1 MAADLRLPLWALM
14 AVRPASSGFGA
25 NILPCA
31 ALLVAPVCW
40 ATNMQLSQMLPQMD
54 CRSGLHTSAVAPLAA
69 AVLTLGAVY
78 VSWRSTGPEP
88 DVWGESAYPAIRR
101 FAAILGCFAGAI
113 FAYALL
119 LQALSG
125 VLLTGCER

>member
-1 MAADLRLPLWALM
+1 M
-14 AVRPASSGFGA
+14 AVRPASPSFAA

-31 ALLVAPVCW
+31 ALLVAPFVW
-40 ATNMQLSQMLPQMD
+40 VVNMQLSQILPYLD
-54 CRSGLHTSAVAPLAA
+54 CRSGLHTSAMAPLVAT
-69 AVLTLGAVY
+69 VLTAGAVY
-78 VSWRSTGPEP
+78 VSWRSTGQQP